1 MYKYEFF
8 NYLDSLIADAQTG
21 ILATVDENGRPKM
34 RWMTPT
40 TLKDRQGFIYSVAA
54 KSSKKIDELN
64 KNPRVEWM
72 IQSRAL
78 DRIINIKGY
87 VNIIDNPSMR
97 TEILDAIGRRLNV
110 FWKINFEDTEFVVLE
125 TVLEEAVYFEP
136 MKGRTEKIYFGEE
149 DK

>member
-1 MYKYEFF
+1 LYKYEFF
-8 NYLDSLIADAQTG
+8 NCLDSLIADAQTA

-54 KSSKKIDELN
+54 KDSKKIGELN
-64 KNPRVEWM
+64 KNPKVEWM
-72 IQSRAL
+72 IQSKAL

-87 VNIIDNPSMR
+87 INIIDNPSMK
-97 TEILDAIGRRLNV
+97 TEILQTIGRRLNV
-110 FWKINFEDTEFVVLE
+110 FWKINLQNTEFVVLE

-136 MKGRTEKIYFGEE
+136 MKGRTERFCFGEG

>member
-8 NYLDSLIADAQTG
+8 NCLDSLIADAQTA
-21 ILATVDENGRPKM
+21 ILATVDEDGRPKM

-40 TLKDRQGFIYSVAA
+40 TLKDRQGFIYCVTA

-87 VNIIDNPSMR
+87 VN
-97 TEILDAIGRRLNV
+97 RLNV

>member
-8 NYLDSLIADAQTG
+8 NCLDSLIADAKTA
-21 ILATVDENGRPKM
+21 ILATVDDDGRPKM

-54 KSSKKIDELN
+54 KNSKKIDELS
-64 KNPRVEWM
+64 KNPKVEWM

-78 DRIINIKGY
+78 DRIINIKGHI
-87 VNIIDNPSMR
+87 NIIDNPSMK
-97 TEILDAIGRRLNV
+97 TEILQSIGKRLNV
-110 FWKINFEDTEFVVLE
+110 FWKINLENTEFVVLE

-136 MKGRTEKIYFGEE
+136 MKGRTERIGFGEG